1 MQYISSSEMA
11 QIDELAV
18 LAVTK
23 YNISLLQMMEHAG
36 WNTAKLAQP
45 LIKDGSTV
53 HILAGKGNNG
63 GGGLCAARHLHNRG
77 YDMSVHLAY
86 EEGNGVSVRHHLKT
100 LWEMNVPVTQWNGE
114 SNSADDLIID
124 ALLGYNIKGDPRP
137 PIDKMIKWANNTGN
151 RVLSLDIPSGLNPD
165 TGKPGDPCIKATAT
179 LTLALPKLGFKEE
192 TAKEY
197 LGWLH
202 LGDLGVPVELYRELG
217 INVGNLFK
225 NEKIVR
231 IG

>member
-1 MQYISSSEMA
+1 MQYVSSSEMA
-11 QIDELAV
+11 QVDELAV
-18 LAVTK
+18 NK

-36 WNTAKLAQP
+36 WNLAKLAVP
-45 LIKDGSTV
+45 FIKPDSTV
-53 HILAGKGNNG
+53 QIFAGKGNNG
-63 GGGLCAARHLHNRG
+63 GGGLCAARHLKNRG
-77 YDMSVHLAY
+77 YDVRVHLAY
-86 EEGNGVSVRHHLKT
+86 DKENGASVKHHLKT
-100 LWEMNVPVTQWNGE
+100 LWEMNVPVKAWSKDKFGQ
-114 SNSADDLIID
+114 DDLVID

-137 PIDKMIKWANNTGN
+137 PIDKMITWVNNTGN

-165 TGKPGDPCIKATAT
+165 TGKPGNPCIKATAT

-197 LGWLH
+197 FGWMY
-202 LGDLGVPVELYRELG
+202 LGDIGIPLELYHELG
-217 INVGNLFK
+217 IEAGYLFN